1 MTERTIDLPA
11 GTLRL
16 AVSACTDVG
25 RLRKVNEDA
34 VLVGP
39 ALFAVADGMGGHARG
54 DLASAAAIAT
64 LERLH
69 PDSGVVTVDELF
81 GIVGEANDAVR
92 GLEVGGALCGTT
104 LTGLTLAENEATHA
118 VEWALF
124 NVGDSRVYRWDGA
137 ALTQLSVDHSAVQEL
152 VDAGFIT
159 RAQAEEHPDRNIITR
174 ALGADEF
181 VDADVWTLPILPE
194 SSYLICS
201 DGLTKEVSD
210 DRLALLF
217 ARRDAKSWLR
227 EDFAGFLVQEA
238 LDAGGRDN
246 VTVIVIDA
254 RWLPGDGATGGGS
267 DA

>member
-1 MTERTIDLPA
+1 MTESTIALPG

-16 AVSACTDVG
+16 VVSARTDVG
-25 RLRKVNEDA
+25 RVRKVNEDA
-34 VLVGP
+34 LLVGP

-54 DLASAAAIAT
+54 DLASAAAVAT
-64 LERLH
+64 LQRLH
-69 PDSGVVTVDELF
+69 ADSSVVSVDELF
-81 GIVGEANDAVR
+81 GIVGEANDVVR
-92 GLEVGGALCGTT
+92 RLEVGGALCGTT
-104 LTGLTLAENEATHA
+104 LSGLTLAENEATRA
-118 VEWALF
+118 VEWALV

-137 ALTQLSVDHSAVQEL
+137 ALVQLSVDHSAVQEL

-201 DGLTKEVSD
+201 DGLTKELSD

-217 ARRDAKSWLR
+217 ARRDAKDWLR

-238 LDAGGRDN
+238 VAAGGRDN
-246 VTVIVIDA
+246 VTAIVIDA
-254 RWLPGDGATGGGS
+254 TWTPQDAATAGG
-267 DA
+267 

>member
-1 MTERTIDLPA
+1 MIESSIALPA

-16 AVSACTDVG
+16 AVSSSSDVG
-25 RLRKVNEDA
+25 TLRKVNEDA
-34 VLVGP
+34 FLVAP
-39 ALFAVADGMGGHARG
+39 TLFAVADGMGGHARG
-54 DLASAAAIAT
+54 DLASAAAVAV

-69 PDSGVVTVDELF
+69 ADDAIATVDELF
-81 GIVGEANDAVR
+81 GVLGEANDAVR
-92 GLEVGGALCGTT
+92 NLEVGGALCGTT
-104 LTGLTLAENEATHA
+104 LTGLTLAENETTRV

-159 RAQAEEHPDRNIITR
+159 REQAEEHPDRNIITR

-201 DGLTKEVSD
+201 DGLTKELSD

-217 ARRDAKSWLR
+217 SRRDDKIWLR

-238 LDAGGRDN
+238 VAAGGRDN
-246 VTVIVIDA
+246 VTAIVIDA
-254 RWLPGDGATGGGS
+254 FWTPAAS
-267 DA
+267 